1 MKILFAVIV
10 IFAFVVVYVL
20 LRKNKSKSVTVAN
33 ISNIQKFI
41 FGDEHTTILSQLK
54 KYEGK
59 HLSADAL
66 QGLTNIEPARVN
78 AILTDL
84 VEHDLLIQ
92 TNTDKVRGGWLY
104 ILSDNGRKYML
115 EHN

>member
-1 MKILFAVIV
+1 MNILFAVIV
-10 IFAFVVVYVL
+10 IFAFAIAFIL
-20 LRKNKSKSVTVAN
+20 LGKNRSKPGTVAN

-41 FGDEHTTILSQLK
+41 FGDEHTAILSQIK
-54 KYEGK
+54 KYDGK

-66 QGLTNIEPARVN
+66 QGLTNIEPVRVN

-115 EHN
+115 EHS